1 MKFQINRYFLIFL
14 TSFLIPVVLM
24 SQTLKVEAPS
34 SVDINDYFKVQYV
47 TSTTN
52 VGSFVPPDFSDFELL
67 AGPSYSSFSQSI
79 NGRVSESS
87 TITFVLRPR
96 GAGSFTIGPASAV
109 VNGQSVKT
117 KPVTIRVTGTA
128 KDKSSDRSSNSSRQ
142 PDNYTVQKAGTR
154 VSNQDV
160 FIQVS
165 TSRNHVYEQE
175 AVLITYRIYAKLGVG
190 LSNVSMVKKPDF
202 KDIVSQEIPISSI
215 QTTTE
220 QLNGQT
226 YRTGKILQYLVFPQK
241 SGKIRIPGITF
252 NVTIAQQMEMES
264 MMDAFFNGGGYVGV
278 NVQRSVD
285 DTYLDVK
292 PLPLPKPTS
301 FTGAVGSFN
310 VQREVL
316 PEVVQSNDVATYRL
330 TVSGKGNLRL
340 IPAMSVS
347 FPSDMEHFDPKTS
360 EEVDVVDDNLSGSV
374 AYDYSFVP
382 RNAGKQIIPEAVFTY
397 FNPELNKYVDVK
409 IPAVVLDVKKG
420 KRTREDV
427 EREMELRNSDIRDL
441 HDIRG
446 NSLLPSLSLWGGLL
460 LQGLLLVCSIVLF
473 ILLRRFVAGR
483 MDAVSMKRKHST
495 RKLLKTI
502 KKVRKD
508 FSVSR
513 NSTIAFAALSDALRI
528 YLSER
533 FNIPLSDFNSEHVQ
547 SLLQERVQ
555 QPEVVTTLM
564 QILSDADCAKYA
576 PALAPSLNE
585 NYFDRVVSVVDE
597 VEKNVAQ

>member
-34 SVDINDYFKVQYV
+34 SVDVNDYFKVQYV

-220 QLNGQT
+220 QVNGQT

-241 SGKIRIPGITF
+241 SGKIKIPGITF

-340 IPAMSVS
+340 IPAMSVN

-374 AYDYSFVP
+374 AYDYTFVP

-446 NSLLPSLSLWGGLL
+446 ISLLPSLSLWGGLL
-460 LQGLLLVCSIVLF
+460 LQGLLLVCSIILF

-533 FNIPLSDFNSEHVQ
+533 FNIPLAGLSF
-547 SLLQERVQ
+547 
-555 QPEVVTTLM
+555 EVFFFFGTFSVL
-564 QILSDADCAKYA
+564 IFCS
-576 PALAPSLNE
+576 
-585 NYFDRVVSVVDE
+585 VSTI
-597 VEKNVAQ
+597 

>member
-241 SGKIRIPGITF
+241 SGKIRHERKKK
-252 NVTIAQQMEMES
+252 QR
-264 MMDAFFNGGGYVGV
+264 DFFIR
-278 NVQRSVD
+278 Q
-285 DTYLDVK
+285 
-292 PLPLPKPTS
+292 LPFRYFLP
-301 FTGAVGSFN
+301 A
-310 VQREVL
+310 
-316 PEVVQSNDVATYRL
+316 
-330 TVSGKGNLRL
+330 
-340 IPAMSVS
+340 
-347 FPSDMEHFDPKTS
+347 
-360 EEVDVVDDNLSGSV
+360 
-374 AYDYSFVP
+374 
-382 RNAGKQIIPEAVFTY
+382 
-397 FNPELNKYVDVK
+397 
-409 IPAVVLDVKKG
+409 
-420 KRTREDV
+420 
-427 EREMELRNSDIRDL
+427 
-441 HDIRG
+441 
-446 NSLLPSLSLWGGLL
+446 
-460 LQGLLLVCSIVLF
+460 
-473 ILLRRFVAGR
+473 
-483 MDAVSMKRKHST
+483 
-495 RKLLKTI
+495 
-502 KKVRKD
+502 
-508 FSVSR
+508 
-513 NSTIAFAALSDALRI
+513 
-528 YLSER
+528 
-533 FNIPLSDFNSEHVQ
+533 
-547 SLLQERVQ
+547 
-555 QPEVVTTLM
+555 
-564 QILSDADCAKYA
+564 
-576 PALAPSLNE
+576 
-585 NYFDRVVSVVDE
+585 
-597 VEKNVAQ
+597 